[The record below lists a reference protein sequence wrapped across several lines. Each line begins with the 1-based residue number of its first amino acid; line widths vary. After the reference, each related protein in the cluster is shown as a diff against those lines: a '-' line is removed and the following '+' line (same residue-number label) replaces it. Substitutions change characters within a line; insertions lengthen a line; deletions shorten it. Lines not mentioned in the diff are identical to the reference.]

1 MNPLVLLDGDVIG
14 RARTGDETYTVNLL
28 RALPEAALD
37 LRFACSL
44 RDPAELPNGV
54 PDDVE
59 RIRLDV
65 ASPYRRIPFA
75 FPRLA
80 RSTGA
85 AVAHVHYFVAPRM
98 PCPTVVTVHDAS
110 FARAPE
116 LFASR
121 DRLLFRFVAGS
132 VRRAAAVIAV
142 SEFTRRDLID
152 LYGLP
157 EQKVHAIPNGVDARF
172 SPRSGAVAAGAGR
185 HRLEA
190 PFVLAVGAL
199 QARKNVPRLVR
210 AFSAAAPHDHL
221 LAVVGSDR
229 GGRAEVIATAAA
241 VGLGDRLRLLGH
253 VGEDALPDLYSAARV
268 LAFPSLYEGFGLPA
282 LEAMACGTPVVA
294 SRTTGLGEAVGDAS
308 LTVDPTSVEE
318 LADALCR
325 VLGDDGLR
333 TRLIAAGTARAA
345 AFSWSRT
352 AEQTADVY
360 RQVQP

>member
-14 RARTGDETYTVNLL
+14 RSRTGDETYTVNLL
-28 RALPEAALD
+28 RSLPAAD
-37 LRFACSL
+37 PGLRFACSL
-44 RDPAELPNGV
+44 RDPAKLPSGV
-54 PDDVE
+54 PDNVD

-80 RSTGA
+80 HSTGA
-85 AVAHVHYFVAPRM
+85 AVAHVQYFVAPRM

-172 SPRSGAVAAGAGR
+172 APRPDAVATVCER
-185 HRLEA
+185 HGLEA

-199 QARKNVPRLVR
+199 QGRKNVPRLVR
-210 AFSAAAPHDHL
+210 AFAASAPRDHL
-221 LAVVGSDR
+221 LAVVGGDR
-229 GGRAEVIATAAA
+229 GDRAGVVAAA
-241 VGLGDRLRLLGH
+241 VAAGLGDRLRLLGH

-294 SRTTGLGEAVGDAS
+294 SRTTGLGEAVGDAA

-318 LADALCR
+318 LADALGR
-325 VLGDDGLR
+325 ALEDEALR
-333 TRLIAAGTARAA
+333 ARLVAAGSARAA
-345 AFSWSRT
+345 ELSWSRT
-352 AEQTADVY
+352 AARTAAVY
-360 RQVQP
+360 RAVLR